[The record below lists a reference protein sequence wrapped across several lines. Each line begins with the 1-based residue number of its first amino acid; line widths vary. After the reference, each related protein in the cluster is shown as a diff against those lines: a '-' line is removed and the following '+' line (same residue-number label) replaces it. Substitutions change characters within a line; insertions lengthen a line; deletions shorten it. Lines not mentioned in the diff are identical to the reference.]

1 MTQKEK
7 ISYMRIALSLIRI
20 GLKDVDVDKLISI
33 YEAVN
38 EKKGSLTIKDIVEI
52 ELKAEKRNKD
62 F

>member
-7 ISYMRIALSLIRI
+7 ISYMRIALSLIHI
-20 GLKDVDVDKLISI
+20 GLKDVDVDKLITI

-52 ELKAEKRNKD
+52 ELRVEKRNKD